1 MGYMVNVLYYHF
13 SAFMQN
19 VALKLNEYYNEKK
32 HGKSTV
38 PKQEVDQQYVFQIE
52 DLI

>member
-1 MGYMVNVLYYHF
+1 
-13 SAFMQN
+13 MQN

-38 PKQEVDQQYVFQIE
+38 PKQEVDQQYVFEIE
-52 DLI
+52 DLILWVLMFYWIH

>member
-1 MGYMVNVLYYHF
+1 
-13 SAFMQN
+13 MQN

-38 PKQEVDQQYVFQIE
+38 PKQEVDQQYVFEIE
-52 DLI
+52 DLIYIWVLMYYGIY